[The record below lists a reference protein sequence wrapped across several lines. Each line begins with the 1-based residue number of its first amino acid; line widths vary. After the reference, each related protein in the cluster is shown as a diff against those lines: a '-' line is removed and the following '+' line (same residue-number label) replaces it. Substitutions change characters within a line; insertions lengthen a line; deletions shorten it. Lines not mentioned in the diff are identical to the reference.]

1 MEMFKSTGQQ
11 VERERERERKAVANV
26 KRKGRERLRA
36 NVFLGQSRVDL
47 LLVLSHSLANE

>member
-11 VERERERERKAVANV
+11 VERERKAVANV